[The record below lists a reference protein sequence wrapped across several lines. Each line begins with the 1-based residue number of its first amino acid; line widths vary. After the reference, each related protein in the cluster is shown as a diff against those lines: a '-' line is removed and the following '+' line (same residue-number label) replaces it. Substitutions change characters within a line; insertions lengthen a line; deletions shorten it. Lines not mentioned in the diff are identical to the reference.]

1 MNTKRLFC
9 LILTAALSGHT
20 LAAGAP
26 AAAKADA
33 KLAQSGAGFD
43 DYFDARMK
51 VAQKAMSEKRYASVR
66 EVVQELEKALTRVD
80 PAYDE
85 KSQWAYVL
93 DFKRFVLYEMGE
105 QEAAVATCR
114 QSVDV
119 LGSNDW
125 PYLAEFNVVRAAR
138 RACHNMLAYEQSAV
152 ATSVAQHEEAIA
164 QIEQCFK
171 TVSPI
176 EDASV
181 LDNFYETRATV
192 YLKANTVTKNKYQQQ
207 LFDTLVRADARQ
219 LALDEDPQFAK
230 IMKTPA
236 YLNFKKE
243 FKKDRKNASRNT
255 SDNEEST

>member
-1 MNTKRLFC
+1 MNLKRLLS
-9 LILTAALSGHT
+9 LILIAALAGPT
-20 LAAGAP
+20 LAA
-26 AAAKADA
+26 AASATATTGAKAT
-33 KLAQSGAGFD
+33 QSGADFD
-43 DYFDARMK
+43 AWFDARMK
-51 VAQKAMSEKRYASVR
+51 VAQKAMSEKRYAQVR
-66 EVVQELEKALTRVD
+66 EVVQELEKALLRVD

-93 DFKRFVLYEMGE
+93 DFKRFVLYEMGD
-105 QEAAVATCR
+105 QEAAVASCR

-119 LGSNDW
+119 LGANDW

-152 ATSVAQHEEAIA
+152 ATTVAQHEAAIA
-164 QIEQCFK
+164 QIELCFK
-171 TVSPI
+171 TVAPI
-176 EDASV
+176 EDVSV

-219 LALDEDPQFAK
+219 LALDEDPQFAG
-230 IMKTPA
+230 IMKSPA

-243 FKKDRKNASRNT
+243 YKKDRKHSSRNT

>member
-1 MNTKRLFC
+1 MNTKRFLS
-9 LILTAALSGHT
+9 LIFLAALASPA

-26 AAAKADA
+26 AAATPDA
-33 KLAQSGAGFD
+33 KAEADFD
-43 DYFDARMK
+43 AYFDTRMK
-51 VAQKAMSEKRYASVR
+51 AAQKAMSEKRYASVR
-66 EVVQELEKALTRVD
+66 EQVLELEKALKRVD
-80 PAYDE
+80 PDYGE

-93 DFKRFVLYEMGE
+93 DFKRFALYEMGE
-105 QEAAVATCR
+105 QEAAVASCR
-114 QSVDV
+114 QTVKV
-119 LGSNDW
+119 LAPNDW

-152 ATSVAQHEEAIA
+152 ATTVAQHEEAIA
-164 QIEQCFK
+164 QIEQCFA

-192 YLKANTVTKNKYQQQ
+192 YLKANTVTKNKYQEQ
-207 LFDTLVRADARQ
+207 LFDTLVRADARK
-219 LALDEDPQFAK
+219 LALDEDPQFAS

-243 FKKDRKNASRNT
+243 FKNDRKNGSRKT
-255 SDNEEST
+255 TDNQEST